1 LTPSSGGS
9 ARDRD
14 ELVERVRAFVA
25 DRRLWRPG
33 QRLVVGVSGGADS
46 MCLLDVVRQIARS
59 PRRIHVVHV
68 DHQLRPDS
76 SLDAELVAERSA
88 HSGMTCEVVR
98 HDVAGYAAER
108 RVGLEQAGRISRYRA
123 FARAAVERRAAAVL
137 TGHTLDDSI
146 ETVLMHVVRG
156 AGVEGLAGIAPS
168 ERLDLA
174 RLDASA
180 PGSGPISVRLV
191 RPLLV
196 VRRAETTTYCQRNDV
211 PWRTD
216 PTNENPSFLRNR
228 VRHHL
233 LPVLRTYN
241 PAVDLAIARTA
252 NLLRDEEE
260 ALRRSVERSWRRLAR
275 PVPRG
280 AALDGPGWRRQP
292 LAARRWL
299 LRRAARELGAA
310 GDDLGFDAIERAV
323 AFGMARPRQPLQLPN
338 RLTLRYED
346 DLLVLEQEERR

>member
-1 LTPSSGGS
+1 MTPSSGDR

-14 ELVERVRAFVA
+14 EVVERVRAFLD

-33 QRLVVGVSGGADS
+33 QRVVVGVSGGADS
-46 MCLLDVVRQIARS
+46 MCLLDVVRQIAR
-59 PRRIHVVHV
+59 PHRVHVVHV

-76 SLDAELVAERSA
+76 SLDAELVSERSA
-88 HSGMTCEVVR
+88 RIGVTCDVVR
-98 HDVAGYAAER
+98 RDVSEYAAAR
-108 RVGLEQAGRISRYRA
+108 GIGLEQAGRITRYQA
-123 FARAAVERRAAAVL
+123 FVRAAAARRAAAVL

-146 ETVLMHVVRG
+146 ETVLMHILRG

-168 ERLDLA
+168 EPLDLA
-174 RLDASA
+174 RLDASPSDGA
-180 PGSGPISVRLV
+180 LASVHLV

-196 VRRAETTTYCQRNDV
+196 VRRTETAAYCERNDI
-211 PWRTD
+211 PWRAD
-216 PTNENPSFLRNR
+216 PTNDDPSFLRNR

-241 PAVDLAIARTA
+241 PAVDLALARTT

-260 ALRRSVERSWRRLAR
+260 ALRRSVARSWRRLAR

-280 AALDGPGWRRQP
+280 VALDGSGWRRQP
-292 LAARRWL
+292 VGARRWL
-299 LRRAARELGAA
+299 LRRAADELGAG
-310 GDDLGFDAIERAV
+310 GDDLGFDAIERAM
-323 AFGMARPRQPLQLPN
+323 AFGMARRRQRLQLPN

-346 DLLVLEQEERR
+346 DLLVLEQEDRR